1 MMQETAKFEV
11 PAGCLEVQKTL
22 GTMSALVGGSAE
34 RRLCRRMSG
43 GEAAWWSVVLWRNFT
58 WFWLEHLPV
67 AHSSEKRW
75 LFRLQPPSSRP
86 GSVPQCSCAT
96 EPQRRVGLERAGG
109 TDFYRPQA
117 SSVNPGQSHE
127 DLVRQGPGNP
137 SFRQGFSSVQA
148 SFLPGSLGW
157 V

>member
-11 PAGCLEVQKTL
+11 PAGCLEVQRTL
-22 GTMSALVGGSAE
+22 GAMSALGEG
-34 RRLCRRMSG
+34 RLCCRMSGG
-43 GEAAWWSVVLWRNFT
+43 GEAAWWSVGLRRNFT

-75 LFRLQPPSSRP
+75 LFRWEPPSSRP
-86 GSVPQCSCAT
+86 GTALQCSCAT
-96 EPQRRVGLERAGG
+96 EPLRRVGLERAGG

-117 SSVNPGQSHE
+117 SSVNPSQSHK

-148 SFLPGSLGW
+148 SFLSGSLGW
-157 V
+157 VCV